1 MANVAGRKLA
11 LKLGASS
18 SEVLVGDT
26 TDLTVTYNGVPI
38 DVTNQGADG
47 MTTFID
53 GIQDSGGWVVAGNFT
68 YNTDTTFLTAENA
81 ATSGT
86 HIPGM
91 VEWIGSGTATDKSIQ
106 CDTWAVSGLSYTGG
120 ATGASTVSMTLSSS
134 GDVTYTA
141 AADS

>member
-91 VEWIGSGTATDKSIQ
+91 VEWIGSGTTTDKSIQ

>member
-53 GIQDSGGWVVAGNFT
+53 GIQDSGGCVA
-68 YNTDTTFLTAENA
+68 
-81 ATSGT
+81 
-86 HIPGM
+86 H
-91 VEWIGSGTATDKSIQ
+91 
-106 CDTWAVSGLSYTGG
+106 
-120 ATGASTVSMTLSSS
+120 
-134 GDVTYTA
+134 
-141 AADS
+141 